1 MTATENTGLE
11 DPRENDRVVPLSADK
26 RICKSSLW
34 EAAEAHLVV
43 L

>member
-1 MTATENTGLE
+1 MTATENTEWE
-11 DPRENDRVVPLSADK
+11 DPGENDRVVPPPADK
-26 RICKSSLW
+26 RICKSPLW

>member
-1 MTATENTGLE
+1 MTAAENAVLE
-11 DPRENDRVVPLSADK
+11 DPGENDRVVPLSADK
-26 RICKSSLW
+26 WICKSSLW